1 MSASLDAIG
10 ALAAAWLAFA
20 RERAEIGFFVLV
32 PLAVA
37 AAGLRFVRRGRGAPH
52 LQSALALAA
61 LLLLALP
68 VERLVPAAWI
78 PRRVAAALGPLS
90 FGPLPPSLRDAR
102 PAPIAG
108 RAEEHRSAVSDAAA
122 PLPAEHVAPPART
135 SVATGLFAAWSAI
148 VGALLLRLAWCHRR
162 TRAALRRATPLPA
175 SGLPLPAAELA
186 RRARLV
192 SLPPL
197 VVSDELPAPSTCG
210 VLRPVVVL
218 PPGLRESAGDEGTL
232 FVLLHELAHVRRRD
246 PRLALVERLVRIA
259 AFFHPTSWIAGEL
272 LARERERAC
281 DDAALSALPLAAR
294 PACAEALLQ
303 VIERSRRHAPAA
315 ATALALSRGGR
326 AVKNRLLRI
335 LDPTPAASRMT
346 ARARCAAG
354 AAASVLLVALAA
366 RASAPATSP
375 QAAPAAPRPDAPSVQ
390 LVTLD
395 TLRADHATVTAV
407 RAGIDWLL
415 RHQEEDGHWSAAA
428 FDARCKDATCTG
440 HGDAKYD
447 VGVTALAAE
456 ALLGVGDEKLRPA
469 ATRALDWIVAQQ
481 DGKSGLIRTPGPPS
495 SHAHYEHVYATLA
508 LVDAAGLEPVAR
520 WKEPAKKAVDYLLR
534 ARNPYRGWR
543 YGVSDG
549 DNDSSLTGLIVVVLA
564 GAHTAGV
571 VVAPLTDEL
580 KGGLAYLDEMTEPT
594 TGRTGYQQK
603 GGFTAR
609 AIEAMER
616 FPAQSSECLT
626 AISLNAR
633 LSVAG
638 AGDALVQKQIAL
650 LAAQPPKWD
659 EKGATTD
666 FYYWY
671 FATRGLM
678 LAGGDAWTT
687 WKTGVAAELVAHQS
701 KQGDGAGSFPPA
713 DAWSGIGGRVYA
725 TALNLLTLEICARSR

>member
-1 MSASLDAIG
+1 VSAALDA
-10 ALAAAWLAFA
+10 AAAAWLAFA
-20 RERAEIGFFVLV
+20 RERAEIGLVVLV
-32 PLAVA
+32 PLALA
-37 AAGLRFVRRGRGAPH
+37 AAGSRFVQRGRGAPH

-68 VERLVPAAWI
+68 AERLVPAAWI

-102 PAPIAG
+102 PAPNPG
-108 RAEEHRSAVSDAAA
+108 RNDAHGSADSDAAA
-122 PLPAEHVAPPART
+122 PLAANCAAPPART

-148 VGALLLRLAWCHRR
+148 VGALLFRLAWSHRR

-175 SGLPLPAAELA
+175 SELPLPAAELA

-218 PPGLRESAGDEGTL
+218 PPGLRASAGDEGML
-232 FVLLHELAHVRRRD
+232 FILRHELAHVRRRD

-259 AFFHPTSWIAGEL
+259 AFFHPTGWIAGEL

-335 LDPTPAASRMT
+335 LDPSPAAARMT
-346 ARARCAAG
+346 PRARCAAG
-354 AAASVLLVALAA
+354 AAAVVLLVALAA
-366 RASAPATSP
+366 RASAPATPP
-375 QAAPAAPRPDAPSVQ
+375 QAAPAVAPAAPR
-390 LVTLD
+390 T
-395 TLRADHATVTAV
+395 ADATVEAV
-407 RAGIDWLL
+407 RAGVDWLV
-415 RHQEEDGHWSAAA
+415 RHQEQDGHWSAAA
-428 FDARCKDATCTG
+428 FDARCKDAACAG
-440 HGDAKYD
+440 AGEAKFD
-447 VGVTALAAE
+447 VGVTALATE
-456 ALLGVGDEKLRPA
+456 ALLGVGDEKLQPA
-469 ATRALDWIVAQQ
+469 VTRALDWLVAKQ
-481 DGKSGLIRTPGPPS
+481 DATTGLIRTPGPPAT
-495 SHAHYEHVYATLA
+495 HVHYEHAYGTLA
-508 LVDAAGLEPVAR
+508 LVDAAGLEPQGR
-520 WKEPAKKAVDYLLR
+520 WKKPAEKAIDYLLR

-543 YGVSDG
+543 YGVRDG
-549 DNDSSLTGLIVVVLA
+549 DNDASLTGLVLVVLG
-564 GAHTAGV
+564 GARTSGIEVPGDALGE
-571 VVAPLTDEL
+571 AL
-580 KGGLAYLDEMTEPT
+580 KGGLAYLDEMTDPT

-603 GGFTAR
+603 GGLTAR
-609 AIEAMER
+609 ITDTMER

-633 LSVAG
+633 LSAANAG

-650 LAAQPPKWD
+650 LAAQPAKWD

-671 FATRGLM
+671 FATRGLL
-678 LAGGDAWTT
+678 LAGGDAWTV
-687 WKTGVAAELVAHQS
+687 WKPAVAAELVDHQS

-713 DAWSGIGGRVYA
+713 DAWSGVGGRVYA
-725 TALNLLTLEICARSR
+725 TALDLLTLEICARSR

>member
-1 MSASLDAIG
+1 VSAALDA
-10 ALAAAWLAFA
+10 AAAAWLEFA
-20 RERAEIGFFVLV
+20 RERAEIGLVVLV

-37 AAGLRFVRRGRGAPH
+37 AAGLRCVRRGRGAPH

-90 FGPLPPSLRDAR
+90 FGPLPPTLRDVR
-102 PAPIAG
+102 PAPDARRG
-108 RAEEHRSAVSDAAA
+108 EAHGSAVSDAAT
-122 PLPAEHVAPPART
+122 PLPAVRTAPPART

-148 VGALLLRLAWCHRR
+148 VGALLFRLAGCHRR

-175 SGLPLPAAELA
+175 TELPLPAAELA

-192 SLPPL
+192 SLPPI

-218 PPGLRESAGDEGTL
+218 PPGLRASAGDEGTL

-259 AFFHPTSWIAGEL
+259 AFFHPTGWIAGEL

-303 VIERSRRHAPAA
+303 VIERSHRHAPAA

-326 AVKNRLLRI
+326 AVKSRLLRI
-335 LDPTPAASRMT
+335 LDPSPAAARMT
-346 ARARCAAG
+346 VRARCAAVG
-354 AAASVLLVALAA
+354 AAAVLLVALAA
-366 RASAPATSP
+366 RASAPA
-375 QAAPAAPRPDAPSVQ
+375 APRTAAPRTADTTVDAV
-390 LVTLD
+390 
-395 TLRADHATVTAV
+395 HAGV
-407 RAGIDWLL
+407 DWLV
-415 RHQEEDGHWSAAA
+415 RHQEPDGHWSAAA
-428 FDARCKDATCTG
+428 FDARCKDAACAG
-440 HGDAKYD
+440 AGEARFD

-469 ATRALDWIVAQQ
+469 VTRALDWLITKQ
-481 DGKSGLIRTPGPPS
+481 DATTGLIRTPGPPAT
-495 SHAHYEHVYATLA
+495 HAHYEHAFATLA
-508 LVDAAGLEPVAR
+508 LVDAAGLEPQGN
-520 WKEPAKKAVDYLLR
+520 WKGPAGKAIDYLLR

-543 YGVSDG
+543 YGVRDG
-549 DNDSSLTGLIVVVLA
+549 DNDSSLTGLVLVVLG
-564 GAHTAGV
+564 GARTSGV
-571 VVAPLTDEL
+571 EVPGDALGEAL
-580 KGGLAYLDEMTEPT
+580 KGGLAYLDEMTDPT

-609 AIEAMER
+609 TVEAMER
-616 FPAQSSECLT
+616 FPAQSSECLS

-633 LSVAG
+633 LAVAGAG
-638 AGDALVQKQIAL
+638 AGDALVQKQIGL
-650 LAAQPPKWD
+650 LVAQPSKWD

-678 LAGGDAWTT
+678 LAGGDAWTA
-687 WKTGVAAELVAHQS
+687 WKPAVAAELVAHQS

-713 DAWSGIGGRVYA
+713 DAWSGVGGRVYA
-725 TALNLLTLEICARSR
+725 TALNLLTLEICARPR

>member
-1 MSASLDAIG
+1 VSAALDAIA
-10 ALAAAWLAFA
+10 ALAAAWLAFL
-20 RERAEIGFFVLV
+20 RERAEAGLVVLL
-32 PLAVA
+32 PVA
-37 AAGLRFVRRGRGAPH
+37 AVVLLLHCVRRGRGAPH
-52 LQSALALAA
+52 FQSALWLAA
-61 LLLLALP
+61 LAVLALP

-78 PRRVAAALGPLS
+78 PWRVAAALAPFE
-90 FGPLPPSLRDAR
+90 FGPRPPSLQAPRALPDATATDAR
-102 PAPIAG
+102 SEISARTVPAALD
-108 RAEEHRSAVSDAAA
+108 RASAPDRRPTAAA
-122 PLPAEHVAPPART
+122 ILLVVWLAV
-135 SVATGLFAAWSAI
+135 VL
-148 VGALLLRLAWCHRR
+148 ALLVRFARSHGR
-162 TRAALRRATPLPA
+162 TRAALRRAPALPD
-175 SGLPLPAAELA
+175 SELPLPAAELA
-186 RRARLV
+186 RRAGLRQ
-192 SLPPL
+192 LPPL

-218 PPGLRESAGDEGTL
+218 PRGLRETAGDDGMT

-246 PRLALVERLVRIA
+246 PRLALFERLVRIA
-259 AFFHPTSWIAGEL
+259 AFFHPTAWIAGAR
-272 LARERERAC
+272 LAHERERAC
-281 DDAALSALPLAAR
+281 DDAALSGLPVAAR
-294 PACAEALLQ
+294 PACAEALLRL
-303 VIERSRRHAPAA
+303 IERSSRAPAEV
-315 ATALALSRGGR
+315 LALSSGGR
-326 AVKNRLLRI
+326 TVKHRLLRI
-335 LDPTPAASRMT
+335 VDPTPAASRMT
-346 ARARCAAG
+346 PRARLAAG
-354 AAASVLLVALAA
+354 AAAAALLVALAA
-366 RASAPATSP
+366 RGAPPSAQEPP
-375 QAAPAAPRPDAPSVQ
+375 GAPSAAAPRAA
-390 LVTLD
+390 D
-395 TLRADHATVTAV
+395 TTVDAV
-407 RAGIDWLL
+407 RAGVDWLL
-415 RHQEEDGHWSAAA
+415 RHQEEDGRWSAAA

-440 HGDAKYD
+440 HGDSKYD

-469 ATRALDWIVAQQ
+469 ATRALDWLVAKQ
-481 DGKSGLIRTPGPPS
+481 DGKSGLIRTPGPLS

-520 WKEPAKKAVDYLLR
+520 WKEPARKAVDYLLK

-543 YGVSDG
+543 YGVRDG

-609 AIEAMER
+609 TTDAMER

-638 AGDALVQKQIAL
+638 AGDALVPKQVAL
-650 LAAQPPKWD
+650 IAAQPSKWD

-678 LAGGDAWTT
+678 LAGGDAWTA
-687 WKTGVAAELVAHQS
+687 WKTGVATELVAHQS
-701 KQGDGAGSFPPA
+701 NQGDGAGSFPPA

-725 TALNLLTLEICARSR
+725 TALNLLTLEICARPR